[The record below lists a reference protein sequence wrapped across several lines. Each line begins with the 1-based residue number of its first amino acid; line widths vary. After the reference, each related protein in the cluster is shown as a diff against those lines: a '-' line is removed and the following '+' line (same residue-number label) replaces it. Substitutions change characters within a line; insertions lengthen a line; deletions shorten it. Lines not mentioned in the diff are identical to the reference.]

1 MTAPSKSFT
10 YVGGAKVDT
19 AWVMR
24 RRWARAGLMYFLLTF
39 FAIVFMGPLLMA
51 LVSSLKT
58 DPLEYPPRLIFEQ
71 LLPKNW
77 NAAFKLG
84 QQAGGNGWTGGIAP
98 GANISFEASYLVPS
112 SVVPTGK
119 NPELVSVLVPKI
131 RPGAGSNILG
141 NISYAADY
149 AKIENL
155 KVSSLTAATMPD
167 GKPGQRVTYTWN
179 ITYPLN
185 AKNVDEPDKPAP
197 RIALTPLTLEAP
209 FDYVYQ
215 SATLDPSRLEN
226 VQAARGDRTYTYPKI
241 QSYINVSPGALNY
254 TFRNYFRIFEEA
266 RDISSG
272 QSLFLAWILNSFL
285 LVFLKCSSGLI
296 LAPMAGYA
304 LARLNFPYKNAFFVF
319 MLFVMTVPNQVLFI
333 SNYLVLRDI
342 NLLGSIFGVWL
353 VSPFVAA
360 GQVFLM
366 KQFFETLP
374 RELEEAAKIDGA
386 SVSTTFWRVI
396 MPLAGPALGALSIT
410 TAQGAWNEYFWP
422 AVALTRGGTSLTL
435 PIGLRSFNQTYGASG
450 DYGLIL
456 AGAIVSALP
465 VIILFIVFQRYFVAS
480 AASSGGKE

>member
-1 MTAPSKSFT
+1 MATSSKAFT
-10 YVGGAKVDT
+10 YVSGTKVDT

-24 RRWARAGLMYFLLTF
+24 RRWARAGLMYFLLVF
-39 FAIVFMGPLLMA
+39 FALLFMGPLLVA

-71 LLPKNW
+71 ILPKNW
-77 NAAFKLG
+77 GSAYKLG
-84 QQAGGNGWTGGIAP
+84 QQAGGNGWTGGFAP
-98 GANISFEASYLVPS
+98 GANVSFEVSYLVPS
-112 SVVPTGK
+112 SVVPVGK
-119 NPELVSVLVPKI
+119 NPELVSVTIPKI

-141 NISYAADY
+141 NIAYAADY

-155 KVSSLTAATMPD
+155 KISSLTPAVLPD
-167 GKPGQRVTYTWN
+167 GKAGQKVTYSWN
-179 ITYPLN
+179 IVYPQS

-197 RIALTPLTLEAP
+197 RVENTPMALEAP
-209 FDYVYQ
+209 FDYVYD

-226 VQAARGDRTYTYPKI
+226 VQAPRVGRDYTYPKI
-241 QSYINVSPGALNY
+241 QSFINVTPGVLNY

-285 LVFLKCSSGLI
+285 LVFLMCASGLI
-296 LAPMAGYA
+296 FAPMAGYA
-304 LARLNFPYKNAFFVF
+304 LARLNFPHKNAFFVF
-319 MLFVMTVPNQVLFI
+319 ILFVMTVPNQVLFI

-342 NLLGSIFGVWL
+342 GLLGSIFGVWL
-353 VSPFVAA
+353 VSPFVGA
-360 GQVFLM
+360 GQIFLM

-374 RELEEAAKIDGA
+374 KELEEAAKIDGA
-386 SVSTTFWRVI
+386 SVSMTFWRVI
-396 MPLAGPALGALSIT
+396 MPLAGPALGALTIT
-410 TAQGAWNEYFWP
+410 TAQGAWNQYFWA
-422 AVALTRGGTSLTL
+422 AVALTKGGTTLTL
-435 PIGLRSFNQTYGASG
+435 PIGLRSFNQSYGQSG